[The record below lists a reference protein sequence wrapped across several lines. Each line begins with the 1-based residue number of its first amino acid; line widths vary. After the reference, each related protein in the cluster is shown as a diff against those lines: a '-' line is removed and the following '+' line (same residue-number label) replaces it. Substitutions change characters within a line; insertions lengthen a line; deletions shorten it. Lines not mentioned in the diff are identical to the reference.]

1 MIQAGAVGLL
11 GLGTNHLDA
20 LRAVAADSD
29 RNKSKAKR
37 VIYIF
42 LSGGLAQ
49 HESFDMKPDAP
60 QAIRGEFKP
69 IKTKTPGIDI
79 CEHLPMLA
87 ERSQRWALVR
97 SLTHPYNE
105 HSDGHLAM
113 FTGRTMM
120 PPGFDRS
127 KPKLSD
133 WPSMAAIAGA
143 VKPSVNN
150 LPPAVI
156 LPERLVHRT
165 GRVIP
170 GQAAGEMGSSHDPWF
185 VEASPF
191 DAKTY
196 GAYPQYTF
204 HHAKGAIKDH
214 QRKFEAPSLSLPEGV
229 SRQRILSRQD
239 LLRTLNQQRRALET
253 AADTEQ
259 FDRHRQNAISM
270 LTDGKIHQA
279 FDLAG
284 ASDKDLERYGQ
295 NSFGW
300 SLLMARR
307 LVEAGVHLVQVNL
320 GNNESWDT
328 HQAAFPNLKNYLL
341 PPTDRAVSALLDDLA
356 ERGLL
361 DETLIVMAGE
371 FGRTPKVFKL
381 PKAPLAGRDHWG
393 AVQTVWFAGGGVRGG
408 TVIGSS
414 DKIGGYPASDPQRP
428 ENMAA
433 TIYQALGIPQ
443 TAVWK
448 DALDRPHQV
457 YYGQPIEGLT

>member
-1 MIQAGAVGLL
+1 
-11 GLGTNHLDA
+11 
-20 LRAVAADSD
+20 
-29 RNKSKAKR
+29 
-37 VIYIF
+37 
-42 LSGGLAQ
+42 
-49 HESFDMKPDAP
+49 
-60 QAIRGEFKP
+60 
-69 IKTKTPGIDI
+69 
-79 CEHLPMLA
+79 
-87 ERSQRWALVR
+87 
-97 SLTHPYNE
+97 
-105 HSDGHLAM
+105 M

-127 KPKLSD
+127 KPKISD
-133 WPSMAAIAGA
+133 WPSMAAVASA
-143 VKPSVNN
+143 MKPTVNN

-170 GQAAGEMGSSHDPWF
+170 GQAAGEMGSARDPWF
-185 VEASPF
+185 VDASPF
-191 DAKTY
+191 DSKTY

-204 HHAKGAIKDH
+204 HHANGAIKDH
-214 QRKFEAPSLSLPEGV
+214 KRKFEAPSLSLPEGV
-229 SRQRILSRQD
+229 SRQRILSRQE
-239 LLRTLNQQRRALET
+239 LLRTLNQQRRALEQ

-270 LTDGKIHQA
+270 LTDGKIHRA

-284 ASDKDLERYGQ
+284 ASEKDMERYGK

-328 HQAAFPNLKNYLL
+328 HQAAFPNLKNFLL

-361 DETLIVMAGE
+361 DETLVVMAGE
-371 FGRTPKVFKL
+371 FGRTPKIFKIPKAKL
-381 PKAPLAGRDHWG
+381 PGRDHWG

-433 TIYQALGIPQ
+433 TIYQALGIPR

-448 DALDRPHQV
+448 DQLDRPHHV
-457 YYGQPIEGLT
+457 YHGSPIEGLM